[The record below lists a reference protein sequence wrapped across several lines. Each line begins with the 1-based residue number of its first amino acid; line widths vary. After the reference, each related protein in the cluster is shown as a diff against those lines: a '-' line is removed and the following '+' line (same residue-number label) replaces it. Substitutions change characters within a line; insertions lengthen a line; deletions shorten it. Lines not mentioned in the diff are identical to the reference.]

1 MLYDEKSVLK
11 SKTILG
17 GIVAVASGAV
27 PVLEA
32 LGVVPAGVA
41 DQIATGLIAVAGGL
55 LAIWGRLTAIT
66 KIKL

>member
-1 MLYDEKSVLK
+1 MPQVL
-11 SKTILG
+11 
-17 GIVAVASGAV
+17 

-32 LGVVPAGVA
+32 LGVVPADVA
-41 DQIATGLIAVAGGL
+41 DQITTGLNAVAGGL